1 MSTPERT
8 GARKPT
14 KSSAKPAAKSASAKT
29 TSLKLP
35 VDLKDRLQKVAEAQR
50 RSAHWV
56 MLEAIES
63 HVTRAEL
70 REKLWQD
77 AEESWREYQETG
89 LHLTGE
95 EVNDWLRRRA
105 RGEDVEL
112 PEPHA

>member
-1 MSTPERT
+1 MSTPEGT

-14 KSSAKPAAKSASAKT
+14 KSTAMSAAGRT

-35 VDLKDRLQKVAEAQR
+35 AELKNRLQKVAESQR

-56 MLEAIES
+56 MLEAIEG

-70 REKLWQD
+70 REKLWQE

-112 PEPHA
+112 PEPHT